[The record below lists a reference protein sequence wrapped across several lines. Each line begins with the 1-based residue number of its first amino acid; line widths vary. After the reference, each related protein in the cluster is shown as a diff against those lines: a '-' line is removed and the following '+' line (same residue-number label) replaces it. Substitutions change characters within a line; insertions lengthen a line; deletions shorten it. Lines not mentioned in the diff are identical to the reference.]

1 MTADNDTIQRLL
13 TFDNRSLTALQ
24 EMAALFS
31 EMQRLMRDLASRN
44 HELELLATTDSLTGL
59 ANRRGFEDEL
69 GREEARA
76 RRERSSA
83 AVVALDVR
91 KLKTVNDSYGHG
103 VGDDLL
109 RAVGLALRG
118 SARKSD
124 VVARLGG
131 DEFAALLPGAS
142 RAGGEIFVER
152 VRSSV
157 RSLLLP
163 AGTIVAVQLS
173 AGVAVREEA
182 ETLQEAYQLADG
194 RLLLDKQ
201 RASA

>member
-13 TFDNRSLTALQ
+13 TFDNRSLTVLQ
-24 EMAALFS
+24 ELAALFG
-31 EMQRLMRDLASRN
+31 EMQRAMRDLASRN

-59 ANRRGFEDEL
+59 ANRRGFEDDL

-76 RRERSSA
+76 RREHGSA

-109 RAVGLALRG
+109 RAVGFALRG
-118 SARKSD
+118 CARKSD

-163 AGTIVAVQLS
+163 AGTIVSVQLS

-182 ETLQEAYQLADG
+182 DSLQEAYQLADG

>member
-1 MTADNDTIQRLL
+1 MAGADDAVQQLL
-13 TFDNRSLTALQ
+13 DLDHRSL
-24 EMAALFS
+24 AAIQDIAGLLG
-31 EMQRLMRDLASRN
+31 EMQRMLRELARRN
-44 HELELLATTDSLTGL
+44 QELELLATTDPLTGL
-59 ANRRGFEDEL
+59 TNRRGFEEEL
-69 GREEARA
+69 YREEARS
-76 RRERSSA
+76 RRERTSA
-83 AVVALDVR
+83 AIVALDVR
-91 KLKTVNDSYGHG
+91 KLKNVNDHYGHS

-109 RAVGLALRG
+109 RAVGVALRN

-142 RAGGEIFVER
+142 RAGGEIFLDR
-152 VRSSV
+152 VRGSV

-163 AGTIVAVQLS
+163 SGGVVPVLLS

-182 ETLQEAYQLADG
+182 ESLTEAFQLADG

-201 RASA
+201 RPSA